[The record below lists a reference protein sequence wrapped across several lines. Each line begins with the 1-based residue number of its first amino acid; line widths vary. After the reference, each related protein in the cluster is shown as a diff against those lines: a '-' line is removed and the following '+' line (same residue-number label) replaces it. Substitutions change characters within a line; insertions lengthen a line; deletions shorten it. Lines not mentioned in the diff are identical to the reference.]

1 MITQQHQ
8 DRLVAQGRD
17 EMMTAFCTVARPNEA
32 QQREASERF
41 TALMQELVPQI
52 VGVVAVGDYPAFP
65 VKLENIDGKGK
76 IALKAANVDEAGPAL
91 ITHIGASLTLVL
103 TDAAQFDRKRPAA
116 NIDPDQKALP
126 MEPADGG
133 EDDDEDGTGEDDSTD
148 EEVEALSDD
157 EPVFDD
163 QGVTDAENGD
173 GIDLLNAD
181 ADGPLF
187 SVVDVG
193 TKKLGDGSEA
203 TVHVLLHRD
212 QEVFEPM
219 AAPAFVQ
226 TCADAL
232 NELVG
237 KLGRDLSPF
246 EVRDTVIASI
256 PTDNSIGVALNAPY
270 TTEAIQN
277 SSAPVAEE
285 KTRRGRLSA
294 VETVQ
299 FYHLGYDGGE
309 AGKSITEVCEGHTEG
324 AKKHIQRGWADQKDG
339 KARAWER
346 PGATPKPAND
356 DSATGADSEAA

>member
-1 MITQQHQ
+1 MITQHHQ

-32 QQREASERF
+32 QQRDASERF
-41 TALMQELVPQI
+41 TAFMQELVPQI

-116 NIDPDQKALP
+116 NIDPDQRALP
-126 MEPADGG
+126 MEPVDGG
-133 EDDDEDGTGEDDSTD
+133 EDDDEDGTGAE
-148 EEVEALSDD
+148 DD
-157 EPVFDD
+157 EPVSLDD
-163 QGVTDAENGD
+163 SAPAAGGVD
-173 GIDLLNAD
+173 IDLQVEPEPPVEPV
-181 ADGPLF
+181 GPFF
-187 SVVDVG
+187 SAVEVG
-193 TKKLGDGSEA
+193 TAKDGTGAEVSLW
-203 TVHVLLHRD
+203 VLLHGD
-212 QEVFEPM
+212 EEVFEAI
-219 AAPAFVQ
+219 AAPEHVQ
-226 TCADAL
+226 MLADAL
-232 NELVG
+232 NNRASA
-237 KLGRDLSPF
+237 LGRNLTPF
-246 EVRDTVIASI
+246 EIRDAVIGMS
-256 PTDNSIGVALNAPY
+256 THEVAPLPKGPY

-277 SSAPVAEE
+277 STAPAVEE

-339 KARAWER
+339 KPRAWER

>member
-17 EMMTAFCTVARPNEA
+17 EMMTAFCKVARPNEA
-32 QQREASERF
+32 QQRDASERF
-41 TALMQELVPQI
+41 TAFMQELVPQI
-52 VGVVAVGDYPAFP
+52 VGVVAVGDYPSFGA
-65 VKLENIDGKGK
+65 KLENIDGKGK

-91 ITHIGASLTLVL
+91 ITHIGASLTLAL

-116 NIDPDQKALP
+116 TIDPDQKALP
-126 MEPADGG
+126 MESVDG
-133 EDDDEDGTGEDDSTD
+133 GEDDSTD

-173 GIDLLNAD
+173 GFDLLNAD

-232 NELVG
+232 NDLVT

-256 PTDNSIGVALNAPY
+256 PPDNSIGVALNAPY
-270 TTEAIQN
+270 TTETIQN
-277 SSAPVAEE
+277 SAAPAGEE
-285 KTRRGRLSA
+285 KSRRGRLSDA
-294 VETVQ
+294 RKVEL
-299 FYHLGYDGGE
+299 YHLGYDAAE
-309 AGKSITEVCEGHTEG
+309 AGRSVSEAGEGYTDGET
-324 AKKHIQRGWADQKDG
+324 KHIQRGWADQKDG

-356 DSATGADSEAA
+356 DDEPRESSGNVAA

>member
-17 EMMTAFCTVARPNEA
+17 EMMTAFCKVARPNEA

-41 TALMQELVPQI
+41 TAFMQELVPQI
-52 VGVVAVGDYPAFP
+52 VGVVAVGDYPAFS
-65 VKLENIDGKGK
+65 VKLDNIDGKGK

-126 MEPADGG
+126 MEP
-133 EDDDEDGTGEDDSTD
+133 EDGDDDSTD
-148 EEVEALSDD
+148 EEVEALSDEEAGEKED
-157 EPVFDD
+157 
-163 QGVTDAENGD
+163 G

-232 NELVG
+232 NDLVS

-246 EVRDTVIASI
+246 EVRDSVIASI
-256 PTDNSIGVALNAPY
+256 PPDNSIGVALNAPY

-277 SSAPVAEE
+277 SAAPVTEE
-285 KTRRGRLSA
+285 KARRGRLSDA
-294 VETVQ
+294 RKVEM
-299 FYHLGYDGGE
+299 YHLGYDAAEAGRSVSEAGEGYTDGE
-309 AGKSITEVCEGHTEG
+309 A
-324 AKKHIQRGWADQKDG
+324 KHIQRGWADQKDG

-356 DSATGADSEAA
+356 DDEPRESSGSVAA

>member
-1 MITQQHQ
+1 MITQHHQ

-17 EMMTAFCTVARPNEA
+17 EMMTAFCKVARPNEA
-32 QQREASERF
+32 QQRDASERF
-41 TALMQELVPQI
+41 TAFMQELVPQI
-52 VGVVAVGDYPAFP
+52 VGVVAVGDYPAFA
-65 VKLENIDGKGK
+65 VKLDNIDGKGK

-116 NIDPDQKALP
+116 NIDPDQMALP
-126 MEPADGG
+126 VESVDG
-133 EDDDEDGTGEDDSTD
+133 GEDDSTD

-163 QGVTDAENGD
+163 QGVTDAENGE
-173 GIDLLNAD
+173 GFDLLNAD

-193 TKKLGDGSEA
+193 AKKLGDGSEA

-219 AAPAFVQ
+219 AAPAFIQ

-232 NELVG
+232 NDLVG

-277 SSAPVAEE
+277 SAAPATEE
-285 KTRRGRLSA
+285 KSRRGRLSDLRK
-294 VETVQ
+294 VEL
-299 FYHLGYDGGE
+299 YHLGYDAAE
-309 AGKSITEVCEGHTEG
+309 AGRSVSEAGEGYTDGET
-324 AKKHIQRGWADQKDG
+324 KHIQRGWADQKDS
-339 KARAWER
+339 KPRAWTR
-346 PGATPKPAND
+346 PGVAPKPAND
-356 DSATGADSEAA
+356 DDEPRESSGNVAA

>member
-17 EMMTAFCTVARPNEA
+17 EMMTAFCKVARPNEA

-52 VGVVAVGDYPAFP
+52 VGVVAVGDYPSFG

-76 IALKAANVDEAGPAL
+76 IALKAVNVDEAGPAL

-103 TDAAQFDRKRPAA
+103 TDAAQFDRKRPAP

-126 MEPADGG
+126 MEQVDG
-133 EDDDEDGTGEDDSTD
+133 GEDDSTD
-148 EEVEALSDD
+148 EEIEALSDE
-157 EPVFDD
+157 EPGEEED
-163 QGVTDAENGD
+163 D

-187 SVVDVG
+187 SVIDVG

-232 NELVG
+232 NDLVG

-277 SSAPVAEE
+277 SAAPAAEE
-285 KTRRGRLSA
+285 KTRRGRLSDA
-294 VETVQ
+294 RKVEM
-299 FYHLGYDGGE
+299 YHVGYDAAE
-309 AGKSITEVCEGHTEG
+309 AGRSVSEAGEGFTDGET
-324 AKKHIQRGWADQKDG
+324 KHIQRGWADQKDG

-346 PGATPKPAND
+346 PGGTPKPAND